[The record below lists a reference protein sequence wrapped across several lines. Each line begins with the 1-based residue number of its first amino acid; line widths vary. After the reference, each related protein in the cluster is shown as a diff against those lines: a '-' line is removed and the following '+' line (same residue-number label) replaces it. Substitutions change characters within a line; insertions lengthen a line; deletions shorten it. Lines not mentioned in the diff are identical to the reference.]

1 MQSRSLLIRHSG
13 FDGLK
18 GMNTTSLHLLKES
31 LPDGGNAQGTV
42 FIPNRTPI
50 TLAMGNV
57 TLDMNVAGT
66 FIGNATLPN
75 LLLTPGNNTVP
86 IHVTVNQTAVVNLLQ
101 VPKYRCG
108 LLPVDI
114 IGKKSMFNGE
124 ELTYY
129 SKALQANKVQN
140 QLNVRPSLE
149 EAGFGFVLGDA
160 DSCT

>member
-1 MQSRSLLIRHSG
+1 
-13 FDGLK
+13 
-18 GMNTTSLHLLKES
+18 MNTTSLHLLDEE

-50 TLAMGNV
+50 TLNMGNV

-75 LLLTPGNNTVP
+75 LMLTPGNNTVP
-86 IHVTVNQTAVVNLLQ
+86 IHVTVNQTAVVGLLQ
-101 VPKYRCG
+101 VPQYQCG

-114 IGKKSMFNGE
+114 VGKKSMFNGE

-129 SKALQANKVQN
+129 SKALQANTVQT